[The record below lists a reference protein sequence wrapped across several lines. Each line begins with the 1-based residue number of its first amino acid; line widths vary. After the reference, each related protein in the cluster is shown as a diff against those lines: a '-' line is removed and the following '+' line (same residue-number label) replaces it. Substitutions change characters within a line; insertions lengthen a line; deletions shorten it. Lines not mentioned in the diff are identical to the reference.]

1 MTPSEPRSFFLIGP
15 MGSGKT
21 AVGKALAKLCQ
32 FEFIDSD
39 HEVERRT
46 GVDIPMIFDKEGE
59 AGFRTRERDVIAE
72 LTQLPRVVLST
83 GGGAILMPE
92 SRALLRERGFVVYL
106 QTSVQQQAQRV
117 REGHHRPMLQGADD
131 VSERLA
137 ALMAARAPLYE
148 QTAHI
153 VVSTDRRH
161 VRSVAEEI
169 MREFAGA

>member
-1 MTPSEPRSFFLIGP
+1 MTPSEPRSIFLIGP

-39 HEVERRT
+39 HEIERRT
-46 GVDIPMIFDKEGE
+46 GVDIPMIFEKEGE
-59 AGFRTRERDVIAE
+59 AGFRARERDVIAE
-72 LTQLPRVVLST
+72 LTQRPRVVLST
-83 GGGAILMPE
+83 GGGAILAPE

-117 REGHHRPMLQGADD
+117 REGQHRPMLQGADD
-131 VSERLA
+131 VATRLA
-137 ALMAARAPLYE
+137 ALMAERAPLYE

-153 VVSTDRRH
+153 VVPTDRRH
-161 VRSVAEEI
+161 VRSVADEI
-169 MREFAGA
+169 MRELAGA

>member
-1 MTPSEPRSFFLIGP
+1 MSPTEPRSIFLIGP

-39 HEVERRT
+39 HEIESRT

-59 AGFRTRERDVIAE
+59 AGFRSREREVIAE
-72 LTQLPRVVLST
+72 LTQRPRIVLST
-83 GGGAILMPE
+83 GGGAILAPE
-92 SRALLRERGFVVYL
+92 SRALLRERGFVAYL
-106 QTSVQQQAQRV
+106 QTSVQQQALRV
-117 REGHHRPMLQGADD
+117 REGQHRPMLHGSDD
-131 VSERLA
+131 VAERLA
-137 ALMAARAPLYE
+137 ALMAERAPLYE

-153 VVSTDRRH
+153 MVSTDRRH

-169 MREFAGA
+169 MRELAGA

>member
-1 MTPSEPRSFFLIGP
+1 MTPSEPRSIFLIGP

-39 HEVERRT
+39 HEIERRT
-46 GVDIPMIFDKEGE
+46 GVDIPMIFEKEGE

-72 LTQLPRVVLST
+72 LTQRPRVVLST
-83 GGGAILMPE
+83 GGGAILAPE
-92 SRALLRERGFVVYL
+92 SRTLLRERGFVVYL
-106 QTSVQQQAQRV
+106 QTSVQQQALRV
-117 REGHHRPMLQGADD
+117 RESQHRPMLHGADD
-131 VSERLA
+131 VAERLA
-137 ALMAARAPLYE
+137 ALMAERAPLYE

-161 VRSVAEEI
+161 VRSVAEQI
-169 MREFAGA
+169 MRELAGA